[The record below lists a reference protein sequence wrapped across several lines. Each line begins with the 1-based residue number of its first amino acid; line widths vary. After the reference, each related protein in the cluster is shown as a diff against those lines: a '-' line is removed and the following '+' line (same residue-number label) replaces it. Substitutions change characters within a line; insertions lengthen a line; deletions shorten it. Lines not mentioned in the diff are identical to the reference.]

1 MSGSPF
7 LNMLRREMRL
17 RGYSIRTEKT
27 YLVWIKHFIRFHNMR
42 HPTDMGSEEVRG
54 FLSYL
59 ASERNVAVNTQK
71 TALNALAFMYNKVL
85 QQPLGDLGF
94 QTAKQ
99 YRRIPSVLSPTEVQ
113 QILAELSQP
122 YHLIFSLLYGSGLRI
137 TECLRLR
144 TKDIDMETGSLTV
157 VCGKGGKDRKTLLSP
172 TLRPALTAQIQHAK
186 DLLAQDNQRGLGPSL
201 PKAMCRKD
209 PTAFRQ
215 LAWMYLFPSV
225 SLSEHPITGQLCRHH
240 LHASVPRKKLK
251 AAVKQAG
258 VTGKRISCHTFRHSF
273 ATELLHAGK
282 DIRTVQDLL
291 GHADVKTTQI
301 YTHVIG
307 KHFAGVRSPL
317 DQIAA
322 G

>member
-1 MSGSPF
+1 
-7 LNMLRREMRL
+7 MRL

-42 HPTDMGSEEVRG
+42 HPTDMGREEVRG

-99 YRRIPSVLSPTEVQ
+99 YRRIPSVLSPIEVQ
-113 QILAELSQP
+113 QILTELSQP

-144 TKDIDMETGSLTV
+144 TQDIDMETGSLTV

-172 TLRPALTAQIQHAK
+172 TLRPALTAQIRHAK
-186 DLLAQDNQRGLGPSL
+186 DLLKQNNQRGLGPSL
-201 PKAMCRKD
+201 
-209 PTAFRQ
+209 
-215 LAWMYLFPSV
+215 S
-225 SLSEHPITGQLCRHH
+225 
-240 LHASVPRKKLK
+240 
-251 AAVKQAG
+251 
-258 VTGKRISCHTFRHSF
+258 
-273 ATELLHAGK
+273 
-282 DIRTVQDLL
+282 
-291 GHADVKTTQI
+291 
-301 YTHVIG
+301 
-307 KHFAGVRSPL
+307 
-317 DQIAA
+317 
-322 G
+322 